1 MKEVKIVSDDHGRR
15 IFVDGQ
21 ELPNNKPDYIK
32 QQIDKE
38 GVVSLVDVDKMIRV
52 RQKHQIDNNKGIV
65 GGSFMSQEQKL
76 TLATETKEG
85 EDSRI
90 LTAQVNKKMG
100 ITD

>member
-1 MKEVKIVSDDHGRR
+1 MKEVKIVSDGHGRR

>member
-1 MKEVKIVSDDHGRR
+1 MKEVKIVSDGHGRR

-21 ELPNNKPDYIK
+21 ELPNNKPGYVK

-38 GVVSLVDVDKMIRV
+38 GVASLVDVDKMIRA
-52 RQKHQIDNNKGIV
+52 RQKHQIDNNGIV
-65 GGSFMSQEQKL
+65 GGSFMSLEQKL

>member
-1 MKEVKIVSDDHGRR
+1 MKEVKIVSDGHGRR

-21 ELPNNKPDYIK
+21 ELPKNKPICV
-32 QQIDKE
+32 KE
-38 GVVSLVDVDKMIRV
+38 QTLGGEVGLLVDVDKMISA
-52 RQKHQIDNNKGIV
+52 RQRHQVTTSKGII